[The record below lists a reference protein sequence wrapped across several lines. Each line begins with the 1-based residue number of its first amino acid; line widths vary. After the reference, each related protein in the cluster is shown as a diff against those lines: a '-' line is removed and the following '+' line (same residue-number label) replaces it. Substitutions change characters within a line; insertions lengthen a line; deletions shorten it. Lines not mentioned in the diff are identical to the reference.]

1 MSLDVSVS
9 RKTREKTHT
18 FDFNYNRSIAFC
30 ILVRKDMDV
39 NQDERFFWSD
49 HTTLTKSPLI
59 ITSNGE
65 EEKTYI
71 HNVSAHDMFL
81 E

>member
-39 NQDERFFWSD
+39 NQDERFFLSD

-65 EEKTYI
+65 EETYI

>member
-39 NQDERFFWSD
+39 NQDERFFC
-49 HTTLTKSPLI
+49 LI
-59 ITSNGE
+59 IP
-65 EEKTYI
+65 
-71 HNVSAHDMFL
+71 HLRRAR
-81 E
+81 